1 MLQSGGID
9 SLVDIKADAY
19 RSNPAALEKRYSQN
33 QELMDLLAMQKLKS
47 EKETA
52 SRDMAL
58 KAEQNPGTIAEQYE
72 QQLVSMNK
80 DEMAGQVAGVLKEK
94 QKRTQQRQQAMG
106 IANQPRPNMQG
117 MASGGIVGYQEG
129 GKLSRF
135 DQALKALGMTA
146 QEYKFLPQRQK
157 DALQEYID
165 KEYVKQRKEFTVPEM
180 PISKGIRDRKE
191 ATAAKKA
198 EAEEAIKSRLGIPDS
213 SKPTAGTQGGLSS
226 AQSSAGTGTTPATGT
241 TAPATGGIAA
251 TGTTPATA
259 PAGTGTTPATG
270 TTAPA
275 TGGIAATGTTPAT
288 APAGTGTTPATGT
301 TAPATGGIAATGQ
314 DMSVDDQLAAVLST
328 PAPDTSSINQTQL
341 TDRLGEKFMGKL
353 DDRMNVD
360 PEEKKKEEITRLAA
374 DDSTKGG
381 YGVKKYEEGLAAYLK
396 QKEALDKAA
405 LDPEAVAK
413 RRRASALEGLMV
425 GGTSGSAAAARG
437 RFDRDLAASKQGSI
451 LQQRDMFVKN
461 AEAKNKV
468 VKDINADAA
477 KTFEV
482 YTNDVA
488 AAMNTIATV
497 SKSDLELASKEADRM
512 YQTNQNG
519 IKNKIDAIRVS
530 GEAKLRELVQQQA
543 SFQEISKALS
553 DLDGA
558 NTALREEFYKSK
570 QPKIAEL
577 DEIRLDRTSTPDEVA
592 LAEAQIAKYEAEF
605 QSLKE
610 KTMQDEMYK
619 IYKEFMIQLKQQGGY
634 TNQLTTSLQSKIQ
647 STIGNASTTQT
658 GGTSGQTTAQKTK
671 RIMAQAGQS
680 SQTTPSGP

>member
-9 SLVDIKADAY
+9 SLVDKKADAY
-19 RSNPAALEKRYSQN
+19 RSNPEALKKRYSQN

-58 KAEQNPGTIAEQYE
+58 KAEQTPGTIAEQYE

-80 DEMAGQVAGVLKEK
+80 NEMAGQVAGVLQ
-94 QKRTQQRQQAMG
+94 QKQQRAVQKQRAMG
-106 IANQPRPNMQG
+106 MPSQRRPQGIAGQPRPNMQG
-117 MASGGIVGYQEG
+117 MAQGGIVGYQEG
-129 GKLSRF
+129 GKLSRRE
-135 DQALKALGMTA
+135 QALKALGIT
-146 QEYKFLPQRQK
+146 E
-157 DALQEYID
+157 DALKRMSPDQKKAVEQQIQG
-165 KEYVKQRKEFTVPEM
+165 EYVKQRKEFTVPEM
-180 PISKGIRDRKE
+180 PISRVLREAQDPEIQVEKREAIRRRLNP
-191 ATAAKKA
+191 T
-198 EAEEAIKSRLGIPDS
+198 AEEKAQDAKA
-213 SKPTAGTQGGLSS
+213 AGTQGGLSS
-226 AQSSAGTGTTPATGT
+226 AQSSALQTAMTG
-241 TAPATGGIAA
+241 APA
-251 TGTTPATA
+251 TGTTPAGA
-259 PAGTGTTPATG
+259 SGTTPAG
-270 TTAPA
+270 AS
-275 TGGIAATGTTPAT
+275 AT
-288 APAGTGTTPATGT
+288 APAGASATAPAGAPATAPVGTGTVLAPATPA

-328 PAPDTSSINQTQL
+328 PAPDTSGINQTQL
-341 TDRLGEKFMGKL
+341 TGRLGKKFMGKL

-360 PEEKKKEEITRLAA
+360 PEEKKKEEIARLAA
-374 DDSTKGG
+374 GDAAKGG
-381 YGVKKYEEGLAAYLK
+381 YGVEKYQEGLASYLK

-413 RRRASALEGLMV
+413 RRRDAYFEGLAV
-425 GGTSGSAAAARG
+425 GGTGASATAARG
-437 RFDRDLAASKQGSI
+437 RFDRDLAASRQNSI

-461 AEAKNKV
+461 EEAKNKV

-512 YQTNQNG
+512 YETNQNG

-543 SFQEISKALS
+543 SFQEISKALN

-558 NTALREEFYKSK
+558 NTDLREEFYKSK
-570 QPKIAEL
+570 QPQTARL
-577 DEIRLDRTSTPDEVA
+577 DAIRLNPKSTPDQVA
-592 LAEAQIAKYEAEF
+592 LAEAQLAKFEAEF

-610 KTMQDEMYK
+610 KTLQDEMYK
-619 IYKEFMIQLKQQGGY
+619 IYKDFMIQLKQQGGY
-634 TNQLTTSLQSKIQ
+634 TNKLTTSLQSKIQ
-647 STIGNASTTQT
+647 NTLGNTSTTQT
-658 GGTSGQTTAQKTK
+658 GGTSGQTVSQRVAKAMQAAQ
-671 RIMAQAGQS
+671 
-680 SQTTPSGP
+680 SGP

>member
-275 TGGIAATGTTPAT
+275 TGGIAATG
-288 APAGTGTTPATGT
+288 
-301 TAPATGGIAATGQ
+301 Q

-341 TDRLGEKFMGKL
+341 TDRLGKKFMGKL

-461 AEAKNKV
+461 EEAKNKV

>member
-1 MLQSGGID
+1 
-9 SLVDIKADAY
+9 
-19 RSNPAALEKRYSQN
+19 
-33 QELMDLLAMQKLKS
+33 
-47 EKETA
+47 
-52 SRDMAL
+52 
-58 KAEQNPGTIAEQYE
+58 
-72 QQLVSMNK
+72 
-80 DEMAGQVAGVLKEK
+80 
-94 QKRTQQRQQAMG
+94 
-106 IANQPRPNMQG
+106 
-117 MASGGIVGYQEG
+117 
-129 GKLSRF
+129 
-135 DQALKALGMTA
+135 
-146 QEYKFLPQRQK
+146 
-157 DALQEYID
+157 
-165 KEYVKQRKEFTVPEM
+165 
-180 PISKGIRDRKE
+180 
-191 ATAAKKA
+191 
-198 EAEEAIKSRLGIPDS
+198 
-213 SKPTAGTQGGLSS
+213 
-226 AQSSAGTGTTPATGT
+226 
-241 TAPATGGIAA
+241 
-251 TGTTPATA
+251 
-259 PAGTGTTPATG
+259 
-270 TTAPA
+270 
-275 TGGIAATGTTPAT
+275 
-288 APAGTGTTPATGT
+288 
-301 TAPATGGIAATGQ
+301 
-314 DMSVDDQLAAVLST
+314 MSVDDQLAAALAT
-328 PAPDTSSINQTQL
+328 AAPDTSGISQTQL
-341 TDRLGEKFMGKL
+341 TDRLGKKFMGKL

-374 DDSTKGG
+374 DDAAKGG
-381 YGVKKYEEGLAAYLK
+381 YGVEKYQEGLAGYLK

-437 RFDRDLAASKQGSI
+437 RFDRDLAASRQGSI

-461 AEAKNKV
+461 EEAKNKV

-512 YQTNQNG
+512 YETNQNG

-577 DEIRLDRTSTPDEVA
+577 DEIRLDKNSTPDEVA

-634 TNQLTTSLQSKIQ
+634 TNQLTSSLQSQIQ
-647 STIGNASTTQT
+647 STLGNTNTTQA
-658 GGTSGQTTAQKTK
+658 GGTSGQTTAQKTQ

-680 SQTTPSGP
+680 NQTTPSGP

>member
-275 TGGIAATGTTPAT
+275 TGGIAATG
-288 APAGTGTTPATGT
+288 
-301 TAPATGGIAATGQ
+301 Q

-461 AEAKNKV
+461 EEAKNKV

>member
-1 MLQSGGID
+1 
-9 SLVDIKADAY
+9 
-19 RSNPAALEKRYSQN
+19 
-33 QELMDLLAMQKLKS
+33 
-47 EKETA
+47 
-52 SRDMAL
+52 
-58 KAEQNPGTIAEQYE
+58 
-72 QQLVSMNK
+72 
-80 DEMAGQVAGVLKEK
+80 
-94 QKRTQQRQQAMG
+94 
-106 IANQPRPNMQG
+106 
-117 MASGGIVGYQEG
+117 
-129 GKLSRF
+129 
-135 DQALKALGMTA
+135 
-146 QEYKFLPQRQK
+146 
-157 DALQEYID
+157 
-165 KEYVKQRKEFTVPEM
+165 
-180 PISKGIRDRKE
+180 
-191 ATAAKKA
+191 
-198 EAEEAIKSRLGIPDS
+198 
-213 SKPTAGTQGGLSS
+213 
-226 AQSSAGTGTTPATGT
+226 
-241 TAPATGGIAA
+241 
-251 TGTTPATA
+251 
-259 PAGTGTTPATG
+259 
-270 TTAPA
+270 
-275 TGGIAATGTTPAT
+275 
-288 APAGTGTTPATGT
+288 
-301 TAPATGGIAATGQ
+301 
-314 DMSVDDQLAAVLST
+314 MSVDDQLAAVLST

-461 AEAKNKV
+461 EEAKNKV